1 MNQAAPSRIVLIDR
15 RFQLRLALEFVL
27 LQILLTALFAGG
39 LYLFLNSELQANLAS
54 AHASYRS
61 MAQMLMPIVM
71 GLAVFNILVSTV
83 LVTVYVVHMS
93 HRLAR
98 PLLRIRAVLEELGR
112 RRFLDRT
119 DIHPGDQLWEMDRS
133 LTTAVTAIR
142 TDVEALQQAARE
154 LRRAQE
160 AGEAGAVLAQV
171 EVLEGLAKAWK
182 S

>member
-1 MNQAAPSRIVLIDR
+1 MTHAAPSRIVLIDR

-27 LQILLTALFAGG
+27 LQVLLTSLLAGG

-61 MAQMLMPIVM
+61 MAQMLMPIVGGM
-71 GLAVFNILVSTV
+71 AVFSILVSTV

-93 HRLAR
+93 HRIAR

-112 RRFLDRT
+112 RRFLDHT
-119 DIHPGDQLWEMDRS
+119 DIHPGDQLWEVDHA
-133 LTTAVTAIR
+133 LTSAVAAIR
-142 TDVEALQQAARE
+142 SDVQGLRQVALD

-160 AGEAGAVLAQV
+160 AGDAAAVLAQ
-171 EVLEGLAKAWK
+171 LETLERAVQAWK
-182 S
+182 